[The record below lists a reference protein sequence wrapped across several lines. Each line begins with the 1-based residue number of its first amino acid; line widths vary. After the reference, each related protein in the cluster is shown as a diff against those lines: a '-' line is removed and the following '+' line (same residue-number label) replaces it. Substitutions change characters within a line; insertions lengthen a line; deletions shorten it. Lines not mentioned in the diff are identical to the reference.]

1 MEGLVS
7 QDEAHDPSVL
17 QKQEFLQSFK
27 ALDLDSSGF
36 IDTQNIKEVMSRLG
50 SSLTDEEARK
60 MVEIADYKQNGVIE
74 FDEFVELVT
83 SESQS
88 AADHPRSPALSAGAN
103 VHVLLSDE
111 VCNVFVILCTFLPP
125 PHPPPPSLSLPSSAL
140 PSFPSTFPPPSPS
153 PPLHPCLC
161 TVRA

>member
-83 SESQS
+83 SESQG
-88 AADHPRSPALSAGAN
+88 AADQPRSPSLSAGAN
-103 VHVLLSDE
+103 VQVVLSDD
-111 VCNVFVILCTFLPP
+111 VRNVFVCLCTFSPLFSASLT
-125 PHPPPPSLSLPSSAL
+125 PPPSLSSSA
-140 PSFPSTFPPPSPS
+140 PPPFPLTFPPRPRLVNIPKVS
-153 PPLHPCLC
+153 
-161 TVRA
+161 

>member
-1 MEGLVS
+1 MS

-111 VCNVFVILCTFLPP
+111 VCNVFVILCTFLAPP
-125 PHPPPPSLSLPSSAL
+125 PPPPSPPPPLSLP
-140 PSFPSTFPPPSPS
+140 PFFCPPFIS
-153 PPLHPCLC
+153 
-161 TVRA
+161 